1 MRTAQDFLV
10 EIPVLKPDDKITRA
24 RQILRDDRFREI
36 YVADGKRTLLGY
48 IDITDGLRVTATKSN
63 VTIEG
68 FVREAP
74 QVSPEESIEQAA
86 GMMRK
91 FRTDSVA
98 VTDRKMQVTGGVLL
112 ADIFPVIIT
121 RNELHGPVSRYMTGS
136 VVAAAPGDELTK
148 VHAMIL
154 ESGYAAFPVVEKR
167 RLVGII
173 SRRDLISR
181 HRARGALAQHGGK
194 TVGDVMNRDAVTI
207 APDDPVSAAAEAIV
221 KHDISLLPVMD
232 GERLAGVV
240 NRHDILAALA

>member
-24 RQILRDDRFREI
+24 RQILRDERFREV

-68 FVREAP
+68 YMREAP
-74 QVSPEESIEQAA
+74 HVVPEDSIEQAA
-86 GMMRK
+86 GVMRRYK
-91 FRTDSVA
+91 TDSAA
-98 VTDRKMQVTGGVLL
+98 VTDVKMQVTGGVLL
-112 ADIFPVIIT
+112 SDLFPVIIS
-121 RNELHGPVSRYMTGS
+121 RNELHGPVSRYMTGT
-136 VVAAAPGDELTK
+136 VMAAAPSDELTK

-154 ESGYAAFPVVEKR
+154 ESGFAAFPVLEKK

-173 SRRDLISR
+173 SRRDLISSR
-181 HRARGALAQHGGK
+181 RTRGALAQHGHR
-194 TVGDVMNRDAVTI
+194 TVGEVMVRDTVTI
-207 APDDPVSAAAEAIV
+207 APDATVSAAAEAIV
-221 KHDISLLPVMD
+221 KHDISLLPVVD
-232 GERLAGVV
+232 GGRLAGVV